1 MPVDAHKNTVF
12 NARISRSTP
21 LVSTPPRAN
30 APFRRVFLVPL
41 ACLGAL
47 AIISYHNSFRGVWVF
62 DDVPA
67 ILENPSLRAPWSLGE
82 ILQPSIA
89 GGATVSGRPVLNLSF
104 ALNQIIGGPEV
115 WGYHATNLLIHLLA
129 GLLLFGVVRRTC
141 LQPAAAGRYAAVAW
155 PLSLTVAAIWLVH
168 PLQTESVTY
177 IVQRAESLMGLWYLL
192 TLYGFIRGAAAEGK
206 SRSPSTSSGHSS
218 PARMACHERRP
229 KAGVEW
235 YLVSGA
241 ACLLGMATKEVMVS
255 APLVV
260 LLYDR
265 TYVAGSLWEA
275 WRRRRGYYLSL
286 AATWLLLAGLLARG
300 AGRGGT
306 AGFGAGVTGW
316 HYALTQCRALVH
328 YLRLVVWPDPLVFDY
343 GTGTVSSLVEV
354 WPQALL
360 LLGLAGAT
368 LWALWRRPVWGFLGT
383 SFFVILAPSSSVVP
397 VASQTMAEHRMY
409 LPLAIAV
416 GLIVLG
422 LHRLAGRGGLV
433 IGGLLA
439 LGSGWLTVQRNEDYH
454 SARRLWADTVAK
466 YPANGRAHHE
476 LGKALFEQGRPE
488 EALTY
493 YQTAIRLQPGV
504 PEPHYNCGLTLSALG
519 RPAEAV
525 EQYRAALRLQPEYA
539 DAHNNLGTVLLA
551 QGRPAEA
558 EVEFQAAVRI
568 KPNYAKGYS
577 NLANV
582 LLELGRPAEAVAP
595 AQTAVRLDPAFVTA
609 RYNLGNALAETGQ
622 WPEAA
627 TEYAG
632 ALHLQPDF
640 PEGHNNLGNVLLQ
653 LGRVAEAIAHY
664 EAAVRLKPD
673 YVDPRR
679 NLAHVLVQLNRPGEA
694 IRHYE
699 LLAQLQPGDPE
710 IRSELERL
718 REQLRR

>member
-1 MPVDAHKNTVF
+1 MPVGAPKNTVF
-12 NARISRSTP
+12 NARNSRSTP
-21 LVSTPPRAN
+21 RVSTPPRAN
-30 APFRRVFLVPL
+30 ALFRRDCVVPL

-47 AIISYHNSFRGVWVF
+47 VIIAYHNSFGGVWVF

-82 ILQPSIA
+82 VLQPSVA

-104 ALNQIIGGPEV
+104 ALNHIVGGPEV
-115 WGYHATNLLIHLLA
+115 WGYHATNLLIHLLT

-141 LQPAAAGRYAAVAW
+141 LQPPAAGKYAADAG
-155 PLSLTVAAIWLVH
+155 PLSLAVAAIWLVH

-192 TLYGFIRGAAAEGK
+192 TLYGFIRGATAERKG
-206 SRSPSTSSGHSS
+206 
-218 PARMACHERRP
+218 ER
-229 KAGVEW
+229 W
-235 YLVSGA
+235 FLLSGA
-241 ACLLGMATKEVMVS
+241 ACLLGMATKEVMVT

-265 TYVAGSLWEA
+265 TFVAGSIREA

-286 AATWLLLAGLLARG
+286 AATWLLLAGLLATG
-300 AGRGGT
+300 TGRGGT
-306 AGFGAGVTGW
+306 AGFGTGVTGW
-316 HYALTQCRALVH
+316 HYALTQCQAVVH

-343 GTGTVSSLVEV
+343 GTGTVGSLVEV

-360 LLGLAGAT
+360 LLGLVGAT
-368 LWALWRRPVWGFLGT
+368 LRALWSRPVWGFLGT
-383 SFFVILAPSSSVVP
+383 CFFVILAPSSSVVP
-397 VASQTMAEHRMY
+397 VATQTMAEHRMY
-409 LPLAIAV
+409 LPLAIPV

-422 LHRLAGRGGLV
+422 LHRLAGRGGLM
-433 IGGLLA
+433 ICGLLA
-439 LGSGWLTVQRNEDYH
+439 LGGCWLTGQRNEDYRT
-454 SARRLWADTVAK
+454 ARRLWADTVAK

-476 LGKALFEQGRPE
+476 LGKALFDQGRAE

-504 PEPHYNCGLTLSALG
+504 PEPHYNNGLALSALS

-525 EQYRAALRLQPEYA
+525 EQYRAALRLQPGYA

-558 EVEFQAAVRI
+558 EAEFRAAVRF
-568 KPNYAKGYS
+568 KPDYAKGYS

-582 LLELGRPAEAVAP
+582 LLELGRPAEAVAS
-595 AQTAVRLDPAFVTA
+595 AQAAVRLAPADVTA
-609 RYNLGNALAETGQ
+609 RYNLGNALAESGQ

-627 TEYAG
+627 AAYAE
-632 ALHLQPDF
+632 ALHWQPDF
-640 PEGHNNLGNVLLQ
+640 PEVHNNLGNVLLQ
-653 LGRVAEAIAHY
+653 LDRVAEAIAQY

-679 NLAHVLVQLNRPGEA
+679 NLAHVLMQLNRRGEA
-694 IRHYE
+694 LRHYE
-699 LLAQLQPGDPE
+699 ILMQLRPNDGE
-710 IRSELERL
+710 IRSELERV
-718 REQLRR
+718 RKQVR